1 MRRGRVLR
9 EGGDDGGV
17 GKKIAR
23 IGAFEGAG
31 LDIED
36 IDEDADIAES
46 LRFLRSEVG
55 FCEGVLSVPI
65 LRISQNSALRG

>member
-1 MRRGRVLR
+1 MRRGGVLR

-17 GKKIAR
+17 GKEIAR

-46 LRFLRSEVG
+46 LRFLRSEVR
-55 FCEGVLSVPI
+55 FCKGVLSVPI